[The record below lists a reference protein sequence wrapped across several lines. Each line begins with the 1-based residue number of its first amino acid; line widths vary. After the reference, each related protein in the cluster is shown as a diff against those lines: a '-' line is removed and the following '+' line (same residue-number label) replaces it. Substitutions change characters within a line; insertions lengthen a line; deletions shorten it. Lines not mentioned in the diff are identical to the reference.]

1 MQGEFGVIQLINM
14 KKFIPLGFLFNLI
27 LVVIAFNFWG
37 LVMVMAVAIGI
48 YKLITAK
55 FAGKSE
61 LAEKLMFGSAF
72 LLGIFAIH
80 NIFGDIGVTLIAA
93 LIETIFFFIFSSF
106 KT

>member
-1 MQGEFGVIQLINM
+1 M

-37 LVMVMAVAIGI
+37 LVLIMLFAIGI
-48 YKLITAK
+48 YKLVTTK

-72 LLGIFAIH
+72 IVGVFAIH
-80 NIFGDIGVTLIAA
+80 NIFNDIAVTFIAG
-93 LIETIFFFIFSSF
+93 LIEAVFFFIFSSF